1 MDFTKLIEKRRSI
14 RKYTDE
20 NISDENIEKIV
31 RAGLLA
37 PSSRNLKSAELIV
50 IKDKDTLKKL
60 ADVKASGS
68 QMLDGAAFAVAVIG
82 DSEKAVDAWIEDC
95 SLALIYMQL
104 AATELGI
111 GSCWIQ
117 CHKRASKKEGLGS
130 EAFAREILGF
140 PENYSLEAIMSF
152 GMPAEEKTEITDI
165 DDSKV
170 HFEKY

>member
-1 MDFTKLIEKRRSI
+1 M
-14 RKYTDE
+14 
-20 NISDENIEKIV
+20 

-60 ADVKASGS
+60 ADVKTSGS

-82 DSEKAVDAWIEDC
+82 DSQKAVDAWIEDC

-117 CHKRASKKEGLGS
+117 CRKRTSKTENVSS
-130 EAFAREILGF
+130 EDFARGILDF

-152 GMPAEEKTEITDI
+152 GMPAEEKEEMTEIDENKI
-165 DDSKV
+165 Y
-170 HFEKY
+170 FEKCRKC

>member
-37 PSSRNLKSAELIV
+37 PSSRNLKSAEIIV

-68 QMLDGAAFAVAVIG
+68 AMLDGAAFAAAVIG
-82 DSEKAVDAWIEDC
+82 NSEKADAWIEDC

-104 AATELGI
+104 AAAEMGI

-117 CHKRASKKEGLGS
+117 CRGRQSKLDGISS
-130 EAFAREILGF
+130 EAFARDMLSF
-140 PENYSLEAIMSF
+140 PEGYSLEAIIAF
-152 GMPAEEKTEITDI
+152 GISAEEKEEIRTI
-165 DDSKV
+165 DENKI